1 MYYLLKY
8 NEDSI
13 RNRECGEPSERER
26 IPEKQE
32 NEEFK
37 LKQ

>member
-8 NEDSI
+8 SEDSI

-26 IPEKQE
+26 IPENKKMR
-32 NEEFK
+32 N
-37 LKQ
+37 LN